1 MGEAGQVGVYLVD
14 RRSIWRL
21 GLRRALEA
29 DREVAVVGEAGDHAE
44 AASDGRLL
52 ACDVLLTSWP
62 PQPHGW
68 TQARDLRRVRTL
80 ALMREGAEAD
90 LGLSALKAGAA
101 ACLYDDVAPE
111 ELLRA
116 VRFVHEGGCVV
127 DPRLS
132 AAVSAHIHGPDKVA
146 PELTA
151 PETKVATCIARGCTN
166 REIALA
172 TGLPERTV
180 VTIISALLQKLG
192 LPTRSAVAAWWIR
205 QGGAPRL

>member
-1 MGEAGQVGVYLVD
+1 MGEAGPVGVYLVD

-21 GLRRALEA
+21 GLRRALED
-29 DREVAVVGEAGDHAE
+29 DREVAVVGEAGDHAQ
-44 AASDGRLL
+44 AACDGRLL
-52 ACDVLLTSWP
+52 QCDVLVTSWP
-62 PQPHGW
+62 LQPHGW
-68 TQARDLRRVRTL
+68 TDAPDLRRVPTL
-80 ALMREGAEAD
+80 ALMREGTEAG

-101 ACLYDDVAPE
+101 ACLYDDVGPE
-111 ELLRA
+111 ELRRA

-132 AAVSAHIHGPDKVA
+132 AAVSAHIHGPDRVL

-151 PETKVATCIARGCTN
+151 PEAKVAACIARGCTN
-166 REIALA
+166 REIALD
-172 TGLPERTV
+172 TGLQERTV
-180 VTIISALLQKLG
+180 VTIISTMLQKLG